1 MLAAANYATQLL
13 LVMDDQPPKKP
24 KVVDTREPV
33 APEPALAQIY
43 VKAIDGTIV
52 DARELPLNATAAEL
66 KAFVAERTGELA
78 ANFSLALG
86 EFKMDDARSLAE
98 HGIVAG
104 VVEVTMIISGLNLET
119 DKEALIAFYNSTNG
133 AQWTM
138 LLNNRNWLTDA
149 PVGEW
154 YGVTVEGGRVVKLEL
169 ENNNLQG
176 V

>member
-119 DKEALIAFYNSTNG
+119 DKEALIALYNSTNG
-133 AQWTM
+133 AQWSDNTK
-138 LLNNRNWLTDA
+138 WLTDA